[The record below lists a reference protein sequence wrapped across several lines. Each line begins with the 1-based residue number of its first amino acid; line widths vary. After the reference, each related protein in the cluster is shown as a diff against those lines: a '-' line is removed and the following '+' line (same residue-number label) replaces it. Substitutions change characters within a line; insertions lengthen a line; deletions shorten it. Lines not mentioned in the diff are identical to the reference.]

1 MKREE
6 RREAKKELL
15 LGFVF
20 MTVVFM
26 FYYIGVNVL

>member
-1 MKREE
+1 MNKKEIK
-6 RREAKKELL
+6 EAKKELL

-20 MTVVFM
+20 MAAVFT